1 MTCHQAAA
9 MKSIIDLLFY
19 VLPESFKL
27 AAFVLG
33 VSCNTLLKHFM
44 MLKSGN

>member
-9 MKSIIDLLFY
+9 MKCIIDLLLY
-19 VLPESFKL
+19 VLPESFKHT
-27 AAFVLG
+27 AFVLDA
-33 VSCNTLLKHFM
+33 SFNTLLKHFM